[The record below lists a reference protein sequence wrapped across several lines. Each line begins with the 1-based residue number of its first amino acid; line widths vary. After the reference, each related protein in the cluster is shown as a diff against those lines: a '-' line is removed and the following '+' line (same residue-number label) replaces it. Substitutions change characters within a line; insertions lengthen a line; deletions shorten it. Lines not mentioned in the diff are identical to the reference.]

1 MTVTYSM
8 LGNYGRMGNAL
19 FEVAATIGYAKK
31 YNVPY
36 YFPEWNDKR
45 LFNISDEFFVN
56 KRSVNTKNQ
65 YNEPCFT
72 YNEIPYLED
81 VNLFGYFQSYKYFD
95 HCKEYIREV
104 LTPKGMD
111 DTNLFRG
118 VCGIHVRRGDY
129 LKFPDIHP
137 TQPIEYYNKAMELV
151 PAKKFLI
158 FSDDVSWCRQNFKG
172 DRFTV
177 TDEASMEVDFR
188 MMTACNHFIIANSSF
203 SWWAAWLSEHEDKVV
218 VSPKKWFGKE
228 IEKSSPIID
237 LIPPEWIQI

>member
-1 MTVTYSM
+1 
-8 LGNYGRMGNAL
+8 
-19 FEVAATIGYAKK
+19 
-31 YNVPY
+31 
-36 YFPEWNDKR
+36 
-45 LFNISDEFFVN
+45 
-56 KRSVNTKNQ
+56 
-65 YNEPCFT
+65 
-72 YNEIPYLED
+72 
-81 VNLFGYFQSYKYFD
+81 
-95 HCKEYIREV
+95 
-104 LTPKGMD
+104 MD

-137 TQPIEYYNKAMELV
+137 TQPIEYYNQAMELI

-188 MMTACNHFIIANSSF
+188 MMTACNYFIIANSSF

-237 LIPPEWIQI
+237 LIPPEWIKI